1 MTVGASG
8 HTNSPHPSSREGR
21 LSTARWSS
29 GVLLS
34 DVPGPSKKIAA
45 FECSAKAADELRNKL
60 SDVRASYDRQTD
72 SFGGGFNY
80 LTKADEIDSA
90 QGNFIKAFQ
99 RELSHLLSAEFT
111 SFYDSYYLG
120 VPWYARPSFLIVV
133 SFVSLMGCLICLV
146 FLP

>member
-21 LSTARWSS
+21 LSPARCSS

-72 SFGGGFNY
+72 SFGDGFNY

-99 RELSHLLSAEFT
+99 RELSHFLSAEFT
-111 SFYDSYYLG
+111 NFSHLYL
-120 VPWYARPSFLIVV
+120 F
-133 SFVSLMGCLICLV
+133 
-146 FLP
+146 